1 MADTC
6 LDKNL
11 AQNSGTSQAQ
21 RALAALDVHYAQV
34 DERTV
39 QDLILFAKK
48 YGAYLN
54 YYDLTNSVTGDW
66 TPFMNRDVAVG
77 IATVADWQTSE
88 FLPYLTDLYG
98 YINDPQAGDPSEQ
111 QAYRYIYDFVFSL
124 ATALN
129 NVYLNL
135 PSGVAYNDY
144 LTSAILSNLAIP
156 LQQLYV
162 YYNASITNNLFTGAT
177 PPTDPLA
184 PFNEMEPA
192 SALSFINS
200 APWVPAAFTSQP
212 ITFTPGE
219 DLTKIINHYFFSGAV
234 NAFVNG
240 VINIVQQTPP
250 YLEDVLENYPSHTPH
265 YALFLTFLRLFKH
278 AQNHINGYTG
288 RHLKFYYQKILQL
301 NNNDGV
307 PDNVHLIFQ
316 LQKNLPAHPLSAG
329 TQFKAGKDADNNNI
343 FYALTDDIVINQAN
357 VQALRSLLLGPPKK
371 AASLWLYASPIANS
385 ADGQGAKL
393 TTADKSWNVFGD
405 IKQIKPATI
414 GFAIAS
420 NLLFLNEGTRTITI
434 LFDLQYPAAVNYSG
448 TTGIF
453 QAQFT
458 GNKKL
463 FDTADFDSG
472 TVTVSTP
479 TTTSLQVVIVVNG
492 SAPPIIPYSPKV
504 HGGNYPQSLPMV
516 QLTLAA
522 PDQYNAL
529 RSLVIADIKLT
540 VNVDSV
546 KNLSL
551 QNDEGPI
558 DAIKPFK
565 LFGQFPSVG
574 SSLIIGSKEIFQKP
588 LYGLNVNIISPDLTI
603 ANIDQTGTQ
612 VLERGAWET
621 ESNSVNVETSAT
633 SVDISTETPGSSPIG
648 AFSAP
653 NILYPDFTPN
663 ESFKT
668 TSASGFI
675 RLIYNTG
682 SDLTSYINTN
692 KTAALVNVMGNP
704 PNASYQVPAP
714 ATLLPGPTAKA
725 LSIYYQ
731 SEIQLDYTSHFFYQI
746 EPFGFREANPAIV
759 QDAPFTVL
767 STFNFDSDAANEN
780 EGELWI
786 GLSNTQPGYTH
797 SILFEVSEG
806 SSNPLEDPTTINWY
820 YMVSN
825 NWKQIQ
831 VEDQT
836 ENLSTSGLVVFN
848 MPGDETT
855 NNTRADAGLL
865 WLKAVVN
872 TETDAVCKLI
882 NVLANAA
889 KAAFVQNVAQKI
901 EFTANIPSNTISK
914 PAIADG
920 AIKQI
925 SQPYGSFGGRPMETD
940 PQFDLRVSERLRHKQ
955 RAVTAWDYERLVLQQ
970 FPQIHKV
977 KCINH
982 TALNT
987 QTQQY
992 SELKAGHVTV
1002 VTVPDLSILAG
1013 ANPLLPFTAVGLL
1026 QQINDYLVQF
1036 TSPFVQ
1042 LHVCNPQLEGVRFDF
1057 MVSFI
1062 DDSNIT
1068 FNIGVLDQ
1076 DITNFLMPWAFGST
1090 AQDIEFGGKIEK
1102 SVVLDFVQKHQL
1114 VDFVTCFQMSQY
1126 VYDISGQFILMK
1138 SNIEE
1143 AVAST
1148 ARSILVPYSDP
1159 TAILNNIIVS
1169 PADCNC
1175 NG

>member
-21 RALAALDVHYAQV
+21 RALPALDTQYARV
-34 DERTV
+34 DERKV
-39 QDLILFAKK
+39 EDLILFAKK

-54 YYDLTNSVTGDW
+54 YYDLTNSVTSDW
-66 TPFMNRDVAVG
+66 TPFMNRDMAVG
-77 IATVADWQTSE
+77 IATVADWPTSN

-98 YINDPQAGDPSEQ
+98 YINDPQAGDPSEP
-111 QAYRYIYDFVFSL
+111 QAYRYIYDLVFSL

-135 PSGVAYNDY
+135 PTGVAYNDY
-144 LTSAILSNLAIP
+144 LGSAILSNLAIP

-162 YYNASITNNLFTGAT
+162 YYNASVSVNLFAGDT
-177 PPTDPLA
+177 PPPDPMA
-184 PFNEMEPA
+184 PFDEMEPA

-212 ITFTPGE
+212 ITFTAGE

-234 NAFVNG
+234 NAFING
-240 VINIVQQTPP
+240 VINIVQQTPS
-250 YLEDVLENYPSHTPH
+250 YLANVLENYPSHTPH
-265 YALFLTFLRLFKH
+265 YALFLTFLRLFKY
-278 AQNHINGYTG
+278 AQDHINGYTG
-288 RHLKFYYQKILQL
+288 RHLEFYYKKVLQL

-316 LQKNLPAHPLSAG
+316 LQKNIPAHPLSAN
-329 TQFKAGKDADNNNI
+329 TQFKAGKDANNNNI
-343 FYALTDDIVINQAN
+343 FYGLTDDIVLNQAN
-357 VQALRSLLLGPPKK
+357 VQALKSLLLASPKN
-371 AASLWLYASPIANS
+371 AAPLWLYASPIANS

-393 TTADKSWNVFGD
+393 TTADKSWNAFGD
-405 IKQIKPATI
+405 IKQVQPATI

-434 LFDLQYPAAVNYSG
+434 LFDLQYPTTATFSNQ
-448 TTGIF
+448 TGIF
-453 QAQFT
+453 KAQFT

-472 TVTVSTP
+472 TVSV
-479 TTTSLQVVIVVNG
+479 TTNSSTSLQVVIVVNG
-492 SAPPIIPYSPKV
+492 SAPPIIPYSSKL
-504 HGGNYPQSLPMV
+504 HGGNYPQSLPML

-522 PDQYNAL
+522 ADQYNVF

-558 DAIKPFK
+558 DASKPFK

-588 LYGLNVNIISPDLTI
+588 LYGLNVNIISPDLAI
-603 ANIDQTGTQ
+603 ANVDQTSTQ
-612 VLERGAWET
+612 VLVKGAWDT
-621 ESNSVNVETSAT
+621 EANSVNVETSAT
-633 SVDISTETPGSSPIG
+633 GIDTSTETPGSSPIG

-653 NILYPDFTPN
+653 NILYPDFTAN

-668 TSASGFI
+668 SSASGFI
-675 RLIYNTG
+675 RLVYNTG

-692 KTAALVNVMGNP
+692 KAAALVNVMGNP

-714 ATLLPGPTAKA
+714 ATLLPGPTANA

-731 SEIQLDYTSHFFYQI
+731 SEIQLDYTSHFFYHI
-746 EPFGFREANPAIV
+746 EPFGFREANPTII
-759 QDAPFTVL
+759 QDASFTVL
-767 STFNFDSDAANEN
+767 STFNFDSDTSNTP

-786 GLSNTQPGYTH
+786 GLAGALPGYTH

-806 SSNPLEDPTTINWY
+806 SSNPLENTTTVNWY

-872 TETDAVCKLI
+872 TETDAICKLI
-882 NVLANAA
+882 SILANAA

-901 EFTANIPSNTISK
+901 EFTANILSNTISK

-920 AIKQI
+920 VIKQI
-925 SQPYGSFGGRPMETD
+925 TQPFGSFGGRPMETD

-970 FPQIHKV
+970 YPQIHKV

-982 TALNT
+982 TAINT

-992 SELKAGHVTV
+992 SELKAGYVLV
-1002 VTVPDLSILAG
+1002 VTVPDLSTLAG
-1013 ANPLLPFTAVGLL
+1013 ANPLLPFTSVGLL
-1026 QQINDYLVQF
+1026 QQINDYLSQF

-1042 LHVCNPQLEGVRFDF
+1042 LKVCNPQLEGVRFNF
-1057 MVSFI
+1057 MVSFK

-1068 FNIGVLDQ
+1068 YNKGVLDQ

-1102 SVVLDFVQKHQL
+1102 SVVLDFVQKHEL

-1126 VYDISGQFILMK
+1126 VYDKDNQFKLLK
-1138 SNIEE
+1138 NNTEE

-1148 ARSILVPYSDP
+1148 AMSILVPYSDP
-1159 TAILNNIIVS
+1159 TAVLNNIIVS

-1175 NG
+1175 DG